1 LKVIA
6 IVGPTAVGKTA
17 LSLEIAEK
25 FSAEIINADAM
36 QIYKGMDIGTAKL
49 PLSQRRGIFHHQIDV
64 LDPSEEANVSQYQKQ
79 SREIINDLLS
89 KNVQPL
95 LVGGSGLYVN
105 SVLEDLEFPGT
116 NLEVRA
122 KYEEILDEKG
132 VEALFQMLKEI
143 DPKAAENILPNN
155 ARKIVRALEVNEIT
169 GKAFNAK
176 LPEPSPIFSDVR
188 IALDMPRDLLDQR
201 IIDRVNQM
209 FEDGFVDEVKR
220 LEKKLRLG
228 KTAFRALGYSQ
239 VLSLL
244 SGEISEDEAIT
255 LTINA
260 TKKFAR
266 RQLSWFRRD
275 PLIHWLDATSP
286 DLFAQSLRLIG

>member
-1 LKVIA
+1 MKVIA

-17 LSLEIAEK
+17 LSLDIAEK
-25 FSAEIINADAM
+25 FSAEVINADAM

-49 PLSQRRGIFHHQIDV
+49 PLSQRRGIVHHQIDV
-64 LDPSEEANVSQYQKQ
+64 LDPIDEANVSQYQKQ
-79 SREIINDLLS
+79 TREIINDLLT
-89 KNVQPL
+89 KNVQPM

-122 KYEEILDEKG
+122 KYEEILDEQG
-132 VEALFQMLKEI
+132 VEVLYEMLKKI
-143 DPKAAENILPNN
+143 DSTAAQNILPNN

-188 IALDMPRDLLDQR
+188 IALDMPRDLLDKR
-201 IIDRVNQM
+201 ISDRVHQM
-209 FEDGFVDEVKR
+209 FEDGFVDEVKSI
-220 LEKKLRLG
+220 EKNLRLG
-228 KTAFRALGYSQ
+228 KTALRALGYSQ

-244 SGEISEDEAIT
+244 AGEISEDEAIT

-286 DLFAQSLRLIG
+286 NLFEESLRLIK

>member
-49 PLSQRRGIFHHQIDV
+49 PLSQRRGIVHHQIDV
-64 LDPSEEANVSQYQKQ
+64 LDPIDEANVSQYQKQ
-79 SREIINDLLS
+79 TREIINDLLNR
-89 KNVQPL
+89 KVQPM

-122 KYEEILDEKG
+122 KYEEILDEQG
-132 VEALFQMLKEI
+132 VEVLYEMLRKI
-143 DPKAAENILPNN
+143 DPTAAQNILPNN

-188 IALDMPRDLLDQR
+188 IALDMPRDLLDKR
-201 IIDRVNQM
+201 ISDRVHQM
-209 FEDGFVDEVKR
+209 FEDGFVDEVKS
-220 LEKKLRLG
+220 LEKNLRLG

-244 SGEISEDEAIT
+244 AGEIIEDEAIT

-286 DLFAQSLRLIG
+286 DLFEESLRLIG

>member
-1 LKVIA
+1 MKVIA

-132 VEALFQMLKEI
+132 VDALFQMLKKI

-188 IALDMPRDLLDQR
+188 IALDMPRDLLDKR
-201 IIDRVNQM
+201 ISDRVHQM
-209 FEDGFVDEVKR
+209 FEDGFVDEVKSI
-220 LEKKLRLG
+220 EKNLRLG
-228 KTAFRALGYSQ
+228 KTALRALGYSQ

-244 SGEISEDEAIT
+244 AGEISEDEAIT

-286 DLFAQSLRLIG
+286 DLFEESLRLIK

>member
-1 LKVIA
+1 MKVIA

-49 PLSQRRGIFHHQIDV
+49 PLSQRRGIVHHQIDV

-89 KNVQPL
+89 KNVQPI

-188 IALDMPRDLLDQR
+188 IALDMPRDLLDKR
-201 IIDRVNQM
+201 IIDRVHQM
-209 FEDGFVDEVKR
+209 FEDGFVDEVKS
-220 LEKKLRLG
+220 LEKNLRLG
-228 KTAFRALGYSQ
+228 RTAFRALGYSQ

-244 SGEISEDEAIT
+244 TGEISEDEAIT

>member
-1 LKVIA
+1 MKVIA
-6 IVGPTAVGKTA
+6 IVGPTAVGKTS

-25 FSAEIINADAM
+25 LSAEIINADAM

-49 PLSQRRGIFHHQIDV
+49 ALSERRGITHHQIDV
-64 LDPSEEANVSQYQKQ
+64 LNPEEEANVSAYQKQ
-79 SREIINDLLS
+79 TREIINDLLN
-89 KNVQPL
+89 KKIQPM

-116 NLEVRA
+116 NLEIRA
-122 KYEEILDEKG
+122 KYEEILEEQG
-132 VEALFQMLKEI
+132 VEVLYEMLERIDKE
-143 DPKAAENILPNN
+143 AAQNILPNN
-155 ARKIVRALEVNEIT
+155 ARKIVRALEVNELT
-169 GKAFNAK
+169 GNNFNAK

-188 IALDMPRDLLDQR
+188 IALDMPRDLLDAR
-201 IIDRVNQM
+201 IAERVYQM
-209 FEDGFVDEVKR
+209 FKDGFVEEVKS
-220 LEKKLRLG
+220 LEPKLRKG
-228 KTAFRALGYSQ
+228 KTALRALGYSQ

-244 SGEISEDEAIT
+244 NGEITEQEAIT

-286 DLFAQSLRLIG
+286 QLLDQSLRLIG

>member
-1 LKVIA
+1 MKVIA

-17 LSLEIAEK
+17 LSLDIAER

-49 PLSQRRGIFHHQIDV
+49 PLSQRRGIVHHQIDV
-64 LDPSEEANVSQYQKQ
+64 LDPMDEANVSQYQKQ
-79 SREIINDLLS
+79 TREIINDLLNR
-89 KNVQPL
+89 KVQPM

-122 KYEEILDEKG
+122 KYEEILDEQG
-132 VEALFQMLKEI
+132 VEVLYEMLEQI
-143 DPKAAENILPNN
+143 DPNAAKNILPSN
-155 ARKIVRALEVNEIT
+155 ARKIVRALEVNEFT

-188 IALDMPRDLLDQR
+188 IALDMPRDLLDKR
-201 IIDRVNQM
+201 ISDRVHQM
-209 FEDGFVDEVKR
+209 FEDGFVDEVKS
-220 LEKKLRLG
+220 LEKNLRLG

-244 SGEISEDEAIT
+244 AGEITEDEAIT

-286 DLFAQSLRLIG
+286 DLFEESLRLIG

>member
-6 IVGPTAVGKTA
+6 IVGPTAVGKTS

-25 FSAEIINADAM
+25 LSAEIINADAM

-49 PLSQRRGIFHHQIDV
+49 ALSERRGIKHHQIDV
-64 LDPSEEANVSQYQKQ
+64 LDPEEEANVSAYQKQ
-79 SREIINDLLS
+79 TREIINDLLN
-89 KNVQPL
+89 KKIQPM

-116 NLEVRA
+116 NLEIRA
-122 KYEEILDEKG
+122 KYEEVLEEQG
-132 VEALFQMLKEI
+132 VEVLFEMLTRIDKE
-143 DPKAAENILPNN
+143 AAQNILPNN
-155 ARKIVRALEVNEIT
+155 ARKIVRALEVNELT
-169 GKAFNAK
+169 GNNFNAK

-188 IALDMPRDLLDQR
+188 IALDMPRDLLDSR
-201 IIDRVNQM
+201 IAERVHQM
-209 FEDGFVDEVKR
+209 FKDGFVEEVKS
-220 LEKKLRLG
+220 LEPKLRKG
-228 KTAFRALGYSQ
+228 KTALRALGYSQ

-244 SGEISEDEAIT
+244 NGEITEQEAIT

-286 DLFAQSLRLIG
+286 QLLDQSLRLIG

>member
-17 LSLEIAEK
+17 LSLDIAER

-49 PLSQRRGIFHHQIDV
+49 PLSQRRGIVHHQIDV
-64 LDPSEEANVSQYQKQ
+64 LDPMGEANVSQYQKQ
-79 SREIINDLLS
+79 TREIINDLLNR
-89 KNVQPL
+89 KVQPM

-122 KYEEILDEKG
+122 KYEEILDEQG
-132 VEALFQMLKEI
+132 VEVLYEMLEQI
-143 DPKAAENILPNN
+143 DPNAAKNILPSN
-155 ARKIVRALEVNEIT
+155 ARKIVRALEVNEFT

-188 IALDMPRDLLDQR
+188 IALDMPRDLLDKR
-201 IIDRVNQM
+201 ISDRVHQM
-209 FEDGFVDEVKR
+209 FEDGFVDEVKS
-220 LEKKLRLG
+220 LEKNLRLG

-244 SGEISEDEAIT
+244 AGEITEDEAIT

-286 DLFAQSLRLIG
+286 DLFEESLRLIG

>member
-132 VEALFQMLKEI
+132 VDALFQMLKEI

-188 IALDMPRDLLDQR
+188 IALDMPRNLLDQR
-201 IIDRVNQM
+201 IIDRVHQM

-220 LEKKLRLG
+220 LEKNLRLG
-228 KTAFRALGYSQ
+228 KTALRALGYSQ

-244 SGEISEDEAIT
+244 AGEISEDEAIT

>member
-1 LKVIA
+1 MKVIA

-49 PLSQRRGIFHHQIDV
+49 PLSQRRGIVHHQIDV
-64 LDPSEEANVSQYQKQ
+64 LDPIDEANVSQYQKQ
-79 SREIINDLLS
+79 TREIINDLLNR
-89 KNVQPL
+89 KVQPM

-116 NLEVRA
+116 NLEVRS
-122 KYEEILDEKG
+122 KYEEILDEQG
-132 VEALFQMLKEI
+132 VEVLYEMLEEI
-143 DPKAAENILPNN
+143 DPNAAKNILPSN

-188 IALDMPRDLLDQR
+188 IALDMPRDLLDKR
-201 IIDRVNQM
+201 ISDRVHQM
-209 FEDGFVDEVKR
+209 FEDGFVDEVKS
-220 LEKKLRLG
+220 LEKNLRLG

-244 SGEISEDEAIT
+244 AGEITEDEAIT

-286 DLFAQSLRLIG
+286 DLFEESLRLIG

>member
-1 LKVIA
+1 MKVIA

-49 PLSQRRGIFHHQIDV
+49 PLSQRRGIAHHQIDV

-79 SREIINDLLS
+79 SREIINDLFS
-89 KNVQPL
+89 KNVQPI

-201 IIDRVNQM
+201 IIDRVHQM
-209 FEDGFVDEVKR
+209 FEDGFVDEVKSI
-220 LEKKLRLG
+220 EKNLRLG

>member
-1 LKVIA
+1 MKVIA

-17 LSLEIAEK
+17 LSLDIAEK

-49 PLSQRRGIFHHQIDV
+49 PLSQRRGIVHHQIDV
-64 LDPSEEANVSQYQKQ
+64 LDPMDEANVSQYQKQ
-79 SREIINDLLS
+79 TREIINDLL
-89 KNVQPL
+89 KRKVQPM

-122 KYEEILDEKG
+122 KYEEILDEQG
-132 VEALFQMLKEI
+132 VEVLYEMLEQI
-143 DPKAAENILPNN
+143 DPNAAKNILPSN
-155 ARKIVRALEVNEIT
+155 ARKIVRALEVNEFT

-188 IALDMPRDLLDQR
+188 IALDMPRDLLDKR
-201 IIDRVNQM
+201 ISDRVHQM
-209 FEDGFVDEVKR
+209 FEDGFVDEVKS
-220 LEKKLRLG
+220 LEKNLRLG

-244 SGEISEDEAIT
+244 AGEITEDEAIT

-286 DLFAQSLRLIG
+286 DLFEESLRLIG

>member
-6 IVGPTAVGKTA
+6 IVGPTAVGKTS

-25 FSAEIINADAM
+25 LSAEIINADAM

-49 PLSQRRGIFHHQIDV
+49 ALSERRGITHHQIDV
-64 LDPSEEANVSQYQKQ
+64 LNPEEEANVSTYQKQ
-79 SREIINDLLS
+79 TREIINDLLN
-89 KNVQPL
+89 KKIQPM

-116 NLEVRA
+116 NLEIRA
-122 KYEEILDEKG
+122 NYEEILEEQG
-132 VEALFQMLKEI
+132 VEVLYEMLERIDKE
-143 DPKAAENILPNN
+143 AAQNILPNN
-155 ARKIVRALEVNEIT
+155 ARKIVRALEVNELT
-169 GKAFNAK
+169 GNNFNAK
-176 LPEPSPIFSDVR
+176 LPEPSPVFSDVR
-188 IALDMPRDLLDQR
+188 IALDMPRDLLDAR
-201 IIDRVNQM
+201 IAERVHQM
-209 FEDGFVDEVKR
+209 FKNGFVEEVKS
-220 LEKKLRLG
+220 LEPKLRKG
-228 KTAFRALGYSQ
+228 KTALRALGYSQ

-244 SGEISEDEAIT
+244 NGEITEQEAIT

-286 DLFAQSLRLIG
+286 QLLDQSLRLIG

>member
-1 LKVIA
+1 MKVIA
-6 IVGPTAVGKTA
+6 IVGPTAVGKTS

-25 FSAEIINADAM
+25 LSAEIINADAM

-49 PLSQRRGIFHHQIDV
+49 AFSERRGIKHHQIDV
-64 LDPSEEANVSQYQKQ
+64 LDPEEEANVSAYQKQ
-79 SREIINDLLS
+79 TREIINDLLN
-89 KNVQPL
+89 KKIQPM

-116 NLEVRA
+116 NLEIRA
-122 KYEEILDEKG
+122 KYEEVLEEQG
-132 VEALFQMLKEI
+132 VEVLFEMLTRIDKE
-143 DPKAAENILPNN
+143 AAQNILPNN
-155 ARKIVRALEVNEIT
+155 ARKIVRALEVNELT
-169 GKAFNAK
+169 GNNFNAK

-188 IALDMPRDLLDQR
+188 IALDMPRDLLDSR
-201 IIDRVNQM
+201 IAERVHQM
-209 FEDGFVDEVKR
+209 FKDGFVEEVKS
-220 LEKKLRLG
+220 LEPKLRKG
-228 KTAFRALGYSQ
+228 KTALRALGYSQ

-244 SGEISEDEAIT
+244 NGEITEQEAIT

-286 DLFAQSLRLIG
+286 QLLDQSLRLIG

>member
-1 LKVIA
+1 MKVIA

-25 FSAEIINADAM
+25 FSAQIINADAM

-49 PLSQRRGIFHHQIDV
+49 PLSQRRGIVHHQIDV

-89 KNVQPL
+89 KNVQPI

-201 IIDRVNQM
+201 IIDRVHQM
-209 FEDGFVDEVKR
+209 FEDGFVDEVKSI
-220 LEKKLRLG
+220 EKNLRLG

>member
-1 LKVIA
+1 MKVIA

-25 FSAEIINADAM
+25 FSAQIINADAM

-49 PLSQRRGIFHHQIDV
+49 PLSQRRGIVHHQIDV

-79 SREIINDLLS
+79 SREIINDLFS
-89 KNVQPL
+89 KNVQPI

-188 IALDMPRDLLDQR
+188 IALDMPRDLLDKR
-201 IIDRVNQM
+201 IIDRVHQM
-209 FEDGFVDEVKR
+209 FEDGFVDEVKS
-220 LEKKLRLG
+220 LEKNLRLG

>member
-49 PLSQRRGIFHHQIDV
+49 PLSQRRGIVHHQIDV

-89 KNVQPL
+89 KNVQPI

-201 IIDRVNQM
+201 IIDRVHQM
-209 FEDGFVDEVKR
+209 FEEGFVDEVKS
-220 LEKKLRLG
+220 LEKNLRLG

>member
-49 PLSQRRGIFHHQIDV
+49 PFSQRRGIVHHQIDV

-89 KNVQPL
+89 KNVQPI

-188 IALDMPRDLLDQR
+188 IALDMPRDLLDKR
-201 IIDRVNQM
+201 IIDRVHQM
-209 FEDGFVDEVKR
+209 FEDGFVDEVKS
-220 LEKKLRLG
+220 LEKNLRLG
-228 KTAFRALGYSQ
+228 RTAFRALGYSQ

>member
-1 LKVIA
+1 MKVIA
-6 IVGPTAVGKTA
+6 IVGPTAVGKTS

-25 FSAEIINADAM
+25 LSAEIINADAM

-49 PLSQRRGIFHHQIDV
+49 ALSERRGITHHQIDV
-64 LDPSEEANVSQYQKQ
+64 LNPEEEANVSTYQKQ
-79 SREIINDLLS
+79 TREIINDLLN
-89 KNVQPL
+89 KKIQPM

-116 NLEVRA
+116 NLEIRA
-122 KYEEILDEKG
+122 NYEEILEEQG
-132 VEALFQMLKEI
+132 VEVLYEMLERIDKE
-143 DPKAAENILPNN
+143 AAQNILPNN
-155 ARKIVRALEVNEIT
+155 ARKIVRALEVNELT
-169 GKAFNAK
+169 GNNFNAK
-176 LPEPSPIFSDVR
+176 LPEPSPVFSDVR
-188 IALDMPRDLLDQR
+188 IALDMPRDLLDAR
-201 IIDRVNQM
+201 IAERVYQM
-209 FEDGFVDEVKR
+209 FKDGFVEEVKS
-220 LEKKLRLG
+220 LEPKLRKG
-228 KTAFRALGYSQ
+228 KTALRALGYSQ

-244 SGEISEDEAIT
+244 NGEITEQEAIT

-286 DLFAQSLRLIG
+286 QLLDQSLRLIG

>member
-17 LSLEIAEK
+17 LSLDIAEK

-49 PLSQRRGIFHHQIDV
+49 PLPQRRGIVHHQIDV
-64 LDPSEEANVSQYQKQ
+64 LDPIDEANVSQYQKQ
-79 SREIINDLLS
+79 TREIINDLLT
-89 KNVQPL
+89 KNVQPM

-122 KYEEILDEKG
+122 KYEEILDEQG
-132 VEALFQMLKEI
+132 VEVLYEMLKKI
-143 DPKAAENILPNN
+143 DPTAAQNILPNN

-188 IALDMPRDLLDQR
+188 IALDMPRDLLDKR
-201 IIDRVNQM
+201 ISDRVHQM
-209 FEDGFVDEVKR
+209 FEDGFVDEVKSI
-220 LEKKLRLG
+220 EKNLRLG
-228 KTAFRALGYSQ
+228 KTALRALGYSQ

-244 SGEISEDEAIT
+244 AGEISEDEAIT

-275 PLIHWLDATSP
+275 PLIHWLNATSP
-286 DLFAQSLRLIG
+286 NLFEESLRLIK

>member
-132 VEALFQMLKEI
+132 VDALFQMLKEI

-188 IALDMPRDLLDQR
+188 IALDMPRDLLDKR
-201 IIDRVNQM
+201 ISDRVHQM
-209 FEDGFVDEVKR
+209 FEDGFVDEVKSI
-220 LEKKLRLG
+220 EKNLRLG
-228 KTAFRALGYSQ
+228 KTALRALGYSQ

-244 SGEISEDEAIT
+244 AGEISEDEAIT

-286 DLFAQSLRLIG
+286 NLFEESLRLIK

>member
-6 IVGPTAVGKTA
+6 IVGPTAVGKTS

-25 FSAEIINADAM
+25 LSAEIINADAM

-49 PLSQRRGIFHHQIDV
+49 ALSERRGITHHQIDV
-64 LDPSEEANVSQYQKQ
+64 LDPEEEASVSAYQKQ
-79 SREIINDLLS
+79 TREIINDLLN
-89 KNVQPL
+89 KKVQPM

-116 NLEVRA
+116 NLEIRA
-122 KYEEILDEKG
+122 KYEEILEEQG
-132 VEALFQMLKEI
+132 VEVLYEMLERIDKE
-143 DPKAAENILPNN
+143 AAQNILPNN
-155 ARKIVRALEVNEIT
+155 ARKIVRALEVNELT
-169 GKAFNAK
+169 GNNFNAK
-176 LPEPSPIFSDVR
+176 LPEPSPVFSDVR
-188 IALDMPRDLLDQR
+188 IALDMPRDLLDAR
-201 IIDRVNQM
+201 IAERVHQM
-209 FEDGFVDEVKR
+209 FKDGFVEEVKS
-220 LEKKLRLG
+220 LEPKLR
-228 KTAFRALGYSQ
+228 KALGYSQ

-244 SGEISEDEAIT
+244 NGEITEQEAIT

-286 DLFAQSLRLIG
+286 QLLDQSLRLIG

>member
-1 LKVIA
+1 MKVIA

-49 PLSQRRGIFHHQIDV
+49 PLSQRRGILHHQIDV
-64 LDPSEEANVSQYQKQ
+64 LDPIDEANVSQYQKQ
-79 SREIINDLLS
+79 TREIINDLLNR
-89 KNVQPL
+89 KVQPM

-122 KYEEILDEKG
+122 KYEEILDEQG
-132 VEALFQMLKEI
+132 VEVLYEMLEQI
-143 DPKAAENILPNN
+143 DPNAAKNILPSN
-155 ARKIVRALEVNEIT
+155 ARKIVRALEVNEFT

-188 IALDMPRDLLDQR
+188 IALDMPRDLLDKR
-201 IIDRVNQM
+201 ISDRVHQM
-209 FEDGFVDEVKR
+209 FEDGFVDEVKS
-220 LEKKLRLG
+220 LEKNLRLG

-244 SGEISEDEAIT
+244 AGEIAEDEAIT

-286 DLFAQSLRLIG
+286 DLFEESLRLIG

>member
-1 LKVIA
+1 MKVIA

-17 LSLEIAEK
+17 LSLELAEK

-49 PLSQRRGIFHHQIDV
+49 PVSQRRGIVHHQIDV
-64 LDPSEEANVSQYQKQ
+64 LDPIAEANVSQYQKQ
-79 SREIINDLLS
+79 AREIINTLLN
-89 KNVQPL
+89 KNIQPL

-122 KYEEILDEKG
+122 KYEEILDEQG
-132 VEALFQMLKEI
+132 VEALYEMLKEI
-143 DPKAAENILPNN
+143 DPVAAQNILPNN

-176 LPEPSPIFSDVR
+176 LPEPSPIFADVR
-188 IALDMPRDLLDQR
+188 IALDMPRDLLDKR
-201 IIDRVNQM
+201 ISDRVHQM
-209 FEDGFVDEVKR
+209 FEGGFVDEVKS
-220 LEKKLRLG
+220 LEEKLRLG
-228 KTAFRALGYSQ
+228 KTALRALGYSQ

-244 SGEISEDEAIT
+244 AGEISEDEAIT

-286 DLFAQSLRLIG
+286 KLYAESLRLIG

>member
-1 LKVIA
+1 MKVIA
-6 IVGPTAVGKTA
+6 IVGPTAVGKTS

-25 FSAEIINADAM
+25 LSAEIINADAM

-49 PLSQRRGIFHHQIDV
+49 ALSERRGIIHHQIDV
-64 LDPSEEANVSQYQKQ
+64 LDPEEEASVSAYQKQ
-79 SREIINDLLS
+79 TREIINDLLN
-89 KNVQPL
+89 KKVQPM

-116 NLEVRA
+116 NLEIRA
-122 KYEEILDEKG
+122 KYEEILEDQG
-132 VEALFQMLKEI
+132 VEVLYAMLERIDKE
-143 DPKAAENILPNN
+143 AAQNILPNN
-155 ARKIVRALEVNEIT
+155 ARKIVRALEVNELT
-169 GKAFNAK
+169 GNNFNAK
-176 LPEPSPIFSDVR
+176 LPEPSPVFSDVR
-188 IALDMPRDLLDQR
+188 IALDMPRDLLDAR
-201 IIDRVNQM
+201 IAERVHQM
-209 FEDGFVDEVKR
+209 FKDGFVEEVKS
-220 LEKKLRLG
+220 LEPKLRKG
-228 KTAFRALGYSQ
+228 KTALRALGYSQ

-244 SGEISEDEAIT
+244 NGEITEQEAIT

-286 DLFAQSLRLIG
+286 QLLDQSLRLIG

>member
-1 LKVIA
+1 MKVIA

-49 PLSQRRGIFHHQIDV
+49 PLSQRRGIVHHQIDV

-89 KNVQPL
+89 KNVQPV

-201 IIDRVNQM
+201 IIDRVHQM
-209 FEDGFVDEVKR
+209 FEDGFVDEVKS
-220 LEKKLRLG
+220 LEKNLRLG

>member
-1 LKVIA
+1 MKVIA

-49 PLSQRRGIFHHQIDV
+49 PLSQRRGIIHHQIDV

-89 KNVQPL
+89 KNVQPI

-201 IIDRVNQM
+201 IIDRVHQM
-209 FEDGFVDEVKR
+209 FEDGFVDEVKSI
-220 LEKKLRLG
+220 EKNLRLG

>member
-1 LKVIA
+1 MKVIA
-6 IVGPTAVGKTA
+6 IVGPTAVGKTS
-17 LSLEIAEK
+17 LSLKIAEK
-25 FSAEIINADAM
+25 LSAEIINADAM

-49 PLSQRRGIFHHQIDV
+49 ALSERRGITHHQIDV
-64 LDPSEEANVSQYQKQ
+64 LDPVEEANVSAYQKQ
-79 SREIINDLLS
+79 TREIINDLLN
-89 KNVQPL
+89 KKVQPM

-116 NLEVRA
+116 NLEIRA
-122 KYEEILDEKG
+122 KYEEILEEQG
-132 VEALFQMLKEI
+132 VEVLYEMLERIDKE
-143 DPKAAENILPNN
+143 AAQNILPNN
-155 ARKIVRALEVNEIT
+155 ARKIVRALEVNELT
-169 GKAFNAK
+169 GNNFNAK

-188 IALDMPRDLLDQR
+188 IALDMPRDLLDTR
-201 IIDRVNQM
+201 IAERVHQM
-209 FEDGFVDEVKR
+209 FKDGLVEEVKS
-220 LEKKLRLG
+220 LEPKLREG
-228 KTAFRALGYSQ
+228 KTALRALGYSQ

-244 SGEISEDEAIT
+244 NGEITEQEAIT

-286 DLFAQSLRLIG
+286 QLLDQSLRLIG

>member
-1 LKVIA
+1 MKVIA

-49 PLSQRRGIFHHQIDV
+49 PLSQRRGILHHQIDV
-64 LDPSEEANVSQYQKQ
+64 LDPIDEANVSQYQKQ
-79 SREIINDLLS
+79 TREIINDLLNR
-89 KNVQPL
+89 KVQPM

-122 KYEEILDEKG
+122 KYEEILDEQG
-132 VEALFQMLKEI
+132 VEVLYEMLEQI
-143 DPKAAENILPNN
+143 DPNAAKNILPSNT
-155 ARKIVRALEVNEIT
+155 RKIVRALEVNEFT

-188 IALDMPRDLLDQR
+188 IALDMPRDLLDKR
-201 IIDRVNQM
+201 ISDRVHQM
-209 FEDGFVDEVKR
+209 FEDGFVDEVKS
-220 LEKKLRLG
+220 LEKNLRLG

-244 SGEISEDEAIT
+244 AGEITEDEAIT

-286 DLFAQSLRLIG
+286 DLFEESLRLIG

>member
-132 VEALFQMLKEI
+132 VDALFQMLKEI

-201 IIDRVNQM
+201 IIDRVHQM
-209 FEDGFVDEVKR
+209 FEDGFVDEVKSI
-220 LEKKLRLG
+220 EKNLRLG
-228 KTAFRALGYSQ
+228 KTALRALGYSQ

-244 SGEISEDEAIT
+244 AGEISEDEAIT